1 MKLFYSQASPYVRK
15 VLVAAHEAGL
25 AGEIEL
31 APVAVTPIAPDAAV
45 AAANPLS
52 KLPTLITDDGQA
64 LYDSRV
70 IVEWLDVRSG
80 GRLLPAAGAPRWRAL
95 TLQATADG
103 LLDAALLARYE
114 TFLRP
119 EPLRWAEWTEGQLDK
134 VRRALGVLETDFA
147 GGANAAAPKLA
158 EIAVACAL
166 GYLDFRFPQEAW
178 RERHPKLAA
187 FEATMAARPSMQAT
201 RPPAA

>member
-15 VLVAAHEAGL
+15 VLVAAHETGQAGD
-25 AGEIEL
+25 IEL
-31 APVAVTPIAPDAAV
+31 VPVAVTPLAAEASV

-70 IVEWLDVRSG
+70 IVQWLDVRSG
-80 GRLLPAAGAPRWRAL
+80 GRLLPADGPSRWRAL
-95 TLQATADG
+95 TLQATGDG
-103 LLDAALLARYE
+103 LLEAALLVRYE

-119 EPLRWAEWTEGQLDK
+119 EALRWSEWVEGQMGK
-134 VRRALGVLETDFA
+134 VRRTLAVLETDFA
-147 GGANAAAPKLA
+147 GGANPAAPRLP

-166 GYLDFRFPQEAW
+166 GYLDFRFPDEAW
-178 RERHPKLAA
+178 RAGHPKLAA
-187 FEATMAARPSMQAT
+187 FDAVMGARPSMQAT